1 MAVKASLVI
10 ICTGLSNQSND
21 RYGVGSRAGNC
32 VSPYLVLVLAQ
43 DNSICPVSDTNLR
56 RTWYRRGTRAAGAVL
71 RARRAPPDPLP
82 RPPPAATR
90 SSSDAPSPGR
100 PPGRRGRGGAGPAGV
115 AGGRTRPPR
124 PPPGPRA
131 PGAAGGVGARSAGG
145 SRSSPEDGADR
156 PCEGGA
162 VAVAAGVGVARAGG
176 GERGGGGRRGG
187 RRAVARAEAPRYRQ
201 SVGLFK

>member
-1 MAVKASLVI
+1 M
-10 ICTGLSNQSND
+10 GP
-21 RYGVGSRAGNC
+21 RAGNC
-32 VSPYLVLVLAQ
+32 VSPHLVLVLAQ

-56 RTWYRRGTRAAGAVL
+56 RTWYRRGTRAAGVVL

-100 PPGRRGRGGAGPAGV
+100 PPGRRGRGGAGPAGI
-115 AGGRTRPPR
+115 AGGRIRPPR

-131 PGAAGGVGARSAGG
+131 SGAAGGVGARSAGR
-145 SRSSPEDGADR
+145 SRSSPEGGADR

-162 VAVAAGVGVARAGG
+162 VLVAAGVGVARAGG
-176 GERGGGGRRGG
+176 GERGGGRRGG
-187 RRAVARAEAPRYRQ
+187 RPSLARRSPAIGSLLAYSNEKNA
-201 SVGLFK
+201 K